1 MANASKKPTVVACPN
16 CGTEQV
22 WDTRNEFRPFCSA
35 RCKNNDLVAWANED
49 HAIPGQPLEDVFS
62 EDLEGNY

>member
-1 MANASKKPTVVACPN
+1 MSNIAKKPPVVACPN
-16 CGTEQV
+16 CGTELI
-22 WDTRNEFRPFCSA
+22 WDSRNTFRPFCSA

-62 EDLEGNY
+62 EDLNGNY

>member
-22 WDTRNEFRPFCSA
+22 WDTFCSA

-62 EDLEGNY
+62 EDLEGGY